1 MTLKVNFRLIA
12 ATNRDLEEAVRDR
25 EFREDLYYRLKV
37 FPIRIPP
44 LRERREDISLLV
56 EHFVKKFAL
65 RMKRSITSIPKK
77 TMDALKGWDWPGN
90 VRELENVIER
100 AVILTQ
106 GSVLAVPLDEIM
118 AMQKERSNSQALEAA
133 ERDHIVR
140 ALRDSRG
147 QIGGMTGAAE
157 DWG

>member
-1 MTLKVNFRLIA
+1 
-12 ATNRDLEEAVRDR
+12 
-25 EFREDLYYRLKV
+25 
-37 FPIRIPP
+37 
-44 LRERREDISLLV
+44 
-56 EHFVKKFAL
+56 
-65 RMKRSITSIPKK
+65 
-77 TMDALKGWDWPGN
+77 
-90 VRELENVIER
+90 LENVIER